1 MRRFLFLIVCA
12 FTFCTIYAQDIA
24 VADSDSIHILDLTPQ
39 QKDSLV
45 FRLKHHYS
53 ENFNF
58 MVKADSLMLIPREG
72 DLIQDTCKVYRDEL
86 IAVAEIKYIPNDS
99 IDSIWVKVAHDQ
111 LTMGWVPEHELLQG
125 AIPND
130 QISSLLYAM
139 TNSRV
144 FWMSALILFGLC
156 AYFFHQGESRQLYLL
171 KFEEMDSIYPF
182 LFLALVG
189 IMASVYASIQNFTPE
204 YWQEYY
210 YHPVLSPV
218 GLPLIMAILVT
229 LVWMV
234 IIVFIAVVDEVYH
247 HFYFVPGMAYIFEL
261 LGLAMF
267 VYLVIS
273 WSTLL
278 YIGYVLLAFFL
289 CFIGWTYIK
298 YVKGRTDYSSVS

>member
-1 MRRFLFLIVCA
+1 MKRILLLLIW
-12 FTFCTIYAQDIA
+12 TMSFCTLYGQD
-24 VADSDSIHILDLTPQ
+24 VTCVDSDSIKILDLTPQ

-45 FRLKHHYS
+45 FRLTHHYS

-58 MVKADSLMLIPREG
+58 KVKADSLILVPREG
-72 DLIQDTCKVYRDEL
+72 DLIQDTCKVFCGEL
-86 IAVAEIKYIPNDS
+86 MAVAEIKSVPGDS

-111 LTMGWVPEHELLQG
+111 MTMGWIPEHQLLQG

-130 QISSLLYAM
+130 EISELLYAM

-182 LFLALVG
+182 LFLGLVA
-189 IMASVYASIQNFTPE
+189 IMASVYATIQNYTPE

-210 YHPVLSPV
+210 YHPVLSPC
-218 GLPLIMAILVT
+218 GLPAIMALLVC
-229 LVWMV
+229 LVWLV
-234 IIVFIAVVDEVYH
+234 IIVFIAVLDEVYN
-247 HFYFVPGMAYIFEL
+247 HFYFIPGMAYIFEL

-273 WSTLL
+273 WTTLL
-278 YIGYVLLAFFL
+278 YIGYILLIAFL
-289 CFIGWTYIK
+289 LFIGWTYLK
-298 YVKGRTDYSSVS
+298 FVQGKMN